1 MEYLQNIL
9 FSPATTTPVLKNARV
24 RTIYSTYTLYW
35 IASVTYNCNM
45 NYILLILLV
54 KITLWCVF
62 YKILIKLIENLTP
75 PPVGKSMVSC
85 SLAPPG
91 WWRQCRRYQ
100 IASRLCRFPLYFT
113 YLCILSR
120 NIRYIEHKNSD
131 KSISTWIRHRDI
143 RENGLKQ
150 LDCHEALIKY
160 REAFGGVRF
169 FMFSLEISSSNDTIT
184 VSWCN
189 VNTYL

>member
-100 IASRLCRFPLYFT
+100 IANKCNKCPKIGLVFVLFVPRLVGLK
-113 YLCILSR
+113 LQNSNLMKGGIILWPI
-120 NIRYIEHKNSD
+120 NIVHKN
-131 KSISTWIRHRDI
+131 
-143 RENGLKQ
+143 
-150 LDCHEALIKY
+150 
-160 REAFGGVRF
+160 
-169 FMFSLEISSSNDTIT
+169 
-184 VSWCN
+184 
-189 VNTYL
+189 

>member
-1 MEYLQNIL
+1 MEYLQNKL

-75 PPVGKSMVSC
+75 PPALKMDVARGVSAHGRKSFCSNKNKCVACGKTC
-85 SLAPPG
+85 PFFA
-91 WWRQCRRYQ
+91 
-100 IASRLCRFPLYFT
+100 
-113 YLCILSR
+113 YLSILSR
-120 NIRYIEHKNSD
+120 NIQYLYNVKI
-131 KSISTWIRHRDI
+131 T
-143 RENGLKQ
+143 
-150 LDCHEALIKY
+150 IKCLVQKA
-160 REAFGGVRF
+160 E
-169 FMFSLEISSSNDTIT
+169 L
-184 VSWCN
+184 
-189 VNTYL
+189 